1 MQRASPDAAL
11 LNDIDIG
18 ERLGWVSDAFTLRG
32 AFGKL
37 GYQRAQAEDGGIFDH
52 YYKEFGGA
60 GMRVVIHF
68 SGNALPEDNLPAALK
83 QLSFERLSG
92 PWKQRAMAPAQVP
105 PVLLA
110 EAYNDYLAVAA
121 HGAFDA
127 DWEAKMPW

>member
-1 MQRASPDAAL
+1 M
-11 LNDIDIG
+11 
-18 ERLGWVSDAFTLRG
+18 
-32 AFGKL
+32 

-60 GMRVVIHF
+60 DLRVVIHF

-83 QLSFERLSG
+83 RLSFERLSG
-92 PWKQRAMAPAQVP
+92 PWKQRAVSPAQVP

>member
-1 MQRASPDAAL
+1 
-11 LNDIDIG
+11 
-18 ERLGWVSDAFTLRG
+18 
-32 AFGKL
+32 
-37 GYQRAQAEDGGIFDH
+37 
-52 YYKEFGGA
+52 
-60 GMRVVIHF
+60 MRVVIHF

-127 DWEAKMPW
+127 DWENKMPW